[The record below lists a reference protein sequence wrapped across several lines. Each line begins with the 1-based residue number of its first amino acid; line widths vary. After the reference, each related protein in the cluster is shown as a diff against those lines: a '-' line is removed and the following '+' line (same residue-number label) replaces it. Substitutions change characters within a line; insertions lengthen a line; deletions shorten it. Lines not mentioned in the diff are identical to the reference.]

1 MIQSNVQLGSSSF
14 FYNFDANLS
23 TSNLWRCSFWS
34 SQASLITL
42 IVPSI
47 RNLASSEE
55 IKNVIDEE
63 LASLTDKE
71 RSDALAHFAPGS
83 DGYASAAWKVKV
95 EKVIA
100 MYLP

>member
-1 MIQSNVQLGSSSF
+1 MRFGLEKLMEEKKVE
-14 FYNFDANLS
+14 
-23 TSNLWRCSFWS
+23 
-34 SQASLITL
+34 
-42 IVPSI
+42 
-47 RNLASSEE
+47 ASSEE